1 MGSLG
6 QIAEM
11 IPGLNRKMGNMQMDD
26 DALVKVEAVIQSMTI
41 EERQKPHIIN
51 GSRRK
56 RIALGSGTT
65 IQDVNRLLKQ
75 FQMTQKMMKQ
85 MGRFGLKQFPGKF
98 QMGF

>member
-1 MGSLG
+1 MGSLS

-11 IPGLNRKMGNMQMDD
+11 IPGLGRKMGTMQMDD
-26 DALVKVEAVIQSMTI
+26 EALVKVEAVIQSMTI

-56 RIALGSGTT
+56 RIANGSGTT
-65 IQDVNRLLKQ
+65 VQDVNRLLKQ
-75 FQMTQKMMKQ
+75 FQMMQKMMKQ
-85 MGRFGLKQFPGKF
+85 MGRSGMKNFPGRI